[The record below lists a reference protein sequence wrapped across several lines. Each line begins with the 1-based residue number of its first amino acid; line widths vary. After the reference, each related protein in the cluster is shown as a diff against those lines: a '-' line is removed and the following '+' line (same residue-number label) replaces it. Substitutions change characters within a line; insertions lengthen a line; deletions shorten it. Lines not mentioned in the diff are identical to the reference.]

1 MFDSWIIPLLTTLLL
16 FSMAVFWPC
25 HGDTFKKLDRI
36 IFVLIAFSLSVVAWA
51 LWLVSGFA
59 L

>member
-1 MFDSWIIPLLTTLLL
+1 MFESWVIPLLTTLLL
-16 FSMAVFWPC
+16 FGTAFLIPC
-25 HGDTFKKLDRI
+25 HGDTFKSLDRI

>member
-1 MFDSWIIPLLTTLLL
+1 MFESWVIPLLTTLLL
-16 FSMAVFWPC
+16 FATAFLIPC
-25 HGDTFKKLDRI
+25 HGDTFKSLDRI